1 MDPDLDGLRR
11 FAGGGDRDRTPF
23 FTGRSAQI
31 DAMEETCER
40 ALEGFSEGQPETG
53 ATHLIQGAPGAG
65 KTALLHELS
74 RRWTERGAGA
84 PLPLFMEFDTLYRK
98 ESLVLE
104 IAEAVDPKAAER
116 LRSTT
121 VTHIRGGVS
130 HFVDAGMSRETSTAP
145 EAAALKFLKRAVPA
159 DGWTQTVCLI
169 VDEIQTVDRG
179 RAKAALVALHQNVAD
194 LPLVQVYAGLG
205 DSHDV
210 LREEG
215 LTRLNPG
222 MVHDIGA
229 LPGREAEEAVES
241 MLDGFRVS
249 RRDDGVGWPEYLAG
263 LSEGWPQHLNSGMRA
278 LAAELRETGGRL
290 ADVNVA
296 CVWDRQ
302 RALREDTYGWRLT
315 DGMRDARCLVAEV
328 MRAVPEAG
336 LEGFEVKD
344 RIRNLARPLDDPDGG
359 GWRLPKGRDE
369 EWFLRHLVHQG
380 ALQRKGPTHY
390 HCPIPTFRE
399 YLMRL
404 GGLQPDR
411 EDRSEPARGVSIGI
425 EPM

>member
-11 FAGGGDRDRTPF
+11 FARGGDRDRTPF

-116 LRSTT
+116 LRSTE
-121 VTHIRGGVS
+121 VTYIRGGVS
-130 HFVDAGMSRETSTAP
+130 YLLDAGMSRETSTAP
-145 EAAALKFLKRAVPA
+145 EGPDLDALKRNIAA

-179 RAKAALVALHQNVAD
+179 RANAALVALHQNLSG

-290 ADVNVA
+290 GDVNVA

-302 RALREDTYGWRLT
+302 RALREETYGWRLT

-328 MRAVPEAG
+328 MLAVPDEGLAG
-336 LEGFEVKD
+336 STIKKRV
-344 RIRNLARPLDDPDGG
+344 RSLARPLDDPECDGWQLQGQGRWVVPEAPGAPG
-359 GWRLPKGRDE
+359 G
-369 EWFLRHLVHQG
+369 
-380 ALQRKGPTHY
+380 A
-390 HCPIPTFRE
+390 
-399 YLMRL
+399 
-404 GGLQPDR
+404 
-411 EDRSEPARGVSIGI
+411 SA
-425 EPM
+425 